1 MDSKEQRDLA
11 TQSIIRN
18 HIIWSMGSGLIPLP
32 VVDFI
37 AVSAVQLDMVR
48 QLSKLY
54 GVDYKES
61 EGKAVITSLTGT
73 GLAQLSA
80 RAAVKLVPG
89 VGSIVGGVTMS
100 VLSGASTYAIGQVF
114 KTHFET
120 GGTFLDFDPNRLK
133 KYYQEQFEKGKQ
145 VARDLKRDKN
155 ATQKQA
161 TSGGFTRKTAP
172 ADEQPTPATDAPGHQ
187 TDAQD
192 LVVQKIKELA
202 ALKAEGLLSEEEFQQ
217 MKQKVLDRY

>member
-1 MDSKEQRDLA
+1 
-11 TQSIIRN
+11 
-18 HIIWSMGSGLIPLP
+18 MGSGLIPLP

-48 QLSKLY
+48 QLSKIY

-89 VGSIVGGVTMS
+89 IGSIVGGVTMS
-100 VLSGASTYAIGQVF
+100 VLSGASTYAIGEVF
-114 KTHFET
+114 KAHFET

-133 KYYQEQFEKGKQ
+133 KFYQEKFEKGKQ
-145 VARDLKRDKN
+145 VARDLKRQQD
-155 ATQKQA
+155 QEKQ
-161 TSGGFTRKTAP
+161 SKGGFTRKSA
-172 ADEQPTPATDAPGHQ
+172 PTPPPSTPTESPSHQ
-187 TDAQD
+187 SDPQD
-192 LVVQKIKELA
+192 LVLQKIKELA
-202 ALKAEGLLSEEEFQQ
+202 ALKAEGILSEEEFQQ